1 MTISIRL
8 LTEGDLKAADAILGS
23 AFVRAESWIND
34 LRLFQ
39 KLQPD
44 GIFLARQDKI
54 PVGMVAS
61 IIYSNYA
68 YVGLMGVHQDFQR
81 QGVGMVLMN
90 HLIAWLGKLGISQVV
105 LDASPFGYPLYEKLG
120 FVGLSEVYVL
130 QRRTGQLTFQRPED
144 IHIQLL
150 SLQNLDMIVASD
162 EQAFGADRS
171 RLLQTLVEIY
181 PQRAFIL
188 AGEHNNCIGYLVAQ
202 EKRIGPWIMQNP
214 ENADLLIR
222 AALSLRFSSHISV
235 VVPSENMDVITLLQ
249 GYGFEIVRVNRH
261 MVRGSVARF
270 GDRSKIFAQT
280 SLSLG

>member
-68 YVGLMGVHQDFQR
+68 YVGLGVHQDFQR

-120 FVGLSEVYVL
+120 FVVLSEVYVL
-130 QRRTGQLTFQRPED
+130 QRRAGQLTFQRPED
-144 IHIQLL
+144 IQLL

-162 EQAFGADRS
+162 EQAFGADRI
-171 RLLQTLVEIY
+171 RLLQALVEIY

-188 AGEHNNCIGYLVAQ
+188 VDEHNNYNGYLIAQ
-202 EKRIGPWIMQNP
+202 EKRIGPWVMKNP
-214 ENADLLIR
+214 ENADLLMR
-222 AALSLRFSSHISV
+222 AALSLRFSGHISV
-235 VVPSENMDVITLLQ
+235 VVPSENMDVITLMQ